1 MSPVNRNILLFV
13 VCVGLLSGCGGRHK
27 RGGYYEGD
35 GPPKRSNVDI
45 DAIPD
50 ARPTGEGL
58 SRYGN
63 KTYSVNG
70 KTYHPIRSARHY
82 KERGVASWYGKKFH
96 GRRTSN
102 GEVYDM
108 YRMSAAHRTLP
119 LPSFLRVTNLANAR
133 SVVVRVNDRGP
144 FYDNR
149 LIDLSYAAA
158 HRIGVL
164 ATGTAL
170 VELQGVSGES
180 NAGLESGAPRSLDY
194 AGGAPQLYLQVG
206 AFISRANAERLRLRL
221 EQAQL
226 GPVVIQ
232 MARSGARKVH
242 RVRIGPLNSVTQGDD
257 LAEKVSHQG
266 FVNARLVVE

>member
-1 MSPVNRNILLFV
+1 MKPISRNILLFV
-13 VCVGLLSGCGGRHK
+13 VCVGLLSACGGRHK
-27 RGGYYEGD
+27 RGGYYGGD
-35 GPPKRSNVDI
+35 GPPKRLKVDI

-50 ARPTGEGL
+50 AVPSGEGP

-63 KTYSVNG
+63 KTYSVKG
-70 KTYHPIRSARHY
+70 KTYRPVRSVRHY

-108 YRMSAAHRTLP
+108 YKMSAAHRTLP
-119 LPSFLRVTNLANAR
+119 LPSFLRVTNLANGR

-170 VELQGVSGES
+170 VELQDASEGSGGRQRV
-180 NAGLESGAPRSLDY
+180 N
-194 AGGAPQLYLQVG
+194 APQLYLQVG
-206 AFISRANAERLRLRL
+206 AFISRDNAERLRLKL

-226 GPVVIQ
+226 GPIVIQ
-232 MARSGARKVH
+232 VVRSGARKVH
-242 RVRIGPLNSVTQGDD
+242 RVRIGPLGSVTQGDD
-257 LAEKVSHQG
+257 LAEKVSHHG
-266 FVNARLVVE
+266 FANVRLVVE